1 MTEIAGY
8 SLFKDI
14 EDRDARVFNQA
25 RVLKNMMQDFSDKEK
40 NVGGKGVALITQYM
54 GSIENEDRPAVYKT
68 LETLLQQKDVE

>member
-54 GSIENEDRPAVYKT
+54 GNIENEDRPAVYKT